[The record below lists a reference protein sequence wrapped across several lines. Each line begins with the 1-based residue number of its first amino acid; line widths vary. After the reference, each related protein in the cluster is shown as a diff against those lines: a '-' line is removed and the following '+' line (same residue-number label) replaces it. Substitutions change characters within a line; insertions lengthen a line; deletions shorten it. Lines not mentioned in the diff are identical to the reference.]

1 MKGMTR
7 TLAALALLLGT
18 CLPAPAQST
27 KEDYLRRYNNLVE
40 RVGPS
45 GVGVETLLDNW
56 AAAFPEDD
64 QQMLARF
71 AFCYA
76 RSQTSRVIEL
86 EKDRYLGN
94 APLLPMTDSLGRKH
108 NYFEDI
114 VFDDDLFADAL
125 QNMDRAISA
134 KSWRLD
140 YRFMKINATLSYEKE
155 SPDMALQQLKA
166 LADEHFTRHPAW
178 VYEGVEQIGDQ
189 EFCAFMQDYCAAIFR
204 LGSDASAEAFK
215 ALAEHM
221 LKYSKN
227 DPLFLNDIGSYY
239 LVKKDYKK
247 AARQYDTVLK
257 KHPDDATAI
266 RNGLLTA
273 RASKD
278 TKLEKKYLALMA
290 RYGETEADR
299 MQAQVRLDAMGK

>member
-1 MKGMTR
+1 MKKILI
-7 TLAALALLLGT
+7 LAVLLGST
-18 CLPAPAQST
+18 LLAGAQT
-27 KEDYLRRYNNLVE
+27 TREDYLRRYNTLVE
-40 RVGPS
+40 RVGPT

-71 AFCYA
+71 AFCFA
-76 RSQTSRVIEL
+76 RSQTTQVIEL
-86 EKDRYLGN
+86 DRDRYMGN
-94 APLLPMTDSLGRKH
+94 APLLPMTDSLGVKH

-114 VFDDDLFADAL
+114 LYDDDLFADAL
-125 QNMDRAISA
+125 LNIDQAIAA

-140 YRFMKINATLSYEKE
+140 YRFMKINATLAYEKE

-178 VYEGVEQIGDQ
+178 VYEGVEKVGDE

-204 LGSDASAEAFK
+204 IGSDASAEAFK
-215 ALAEHM
+215 ALSEHM

-227 DPLFLNDIGSYY
+227 NPLFMDNIGSYW

-247 AARQYDTVLK
+247 AAKQYDAVLK
-257 KHPDDATAI
+257 KHPDDLTAI

-290 RYGETEADR
+290 KYGEKETDR
-299 MQAQVRLDAMGK
+299 MSAQAKLDAMGKK

>member
-1 MKGMTR
+1 MKKLLILSVLLCGTL
-7 TLAALALLLGT
+7 LAA
-18 CLPAPAQST
+18 AQTT

-40 RVGPS
+40 RVGTA

-56 AAAFPEDD
+56 AAAYPEDD

-71 AFCYA
+71 AFCFA
-76 RSQTSRVIEL
+76 RSQSTQVIEL
-86 EKDRYLGN
+86 DRDRYLGN
-94 APLLPMTDSLGRKH
+94 APLLPMTDSLGVKH
-108 NYFEDI
+108 NYFEDT

-125 QNMDRAISA
+125 QMIDQAIAA
-134 KSWRLD
+134 KSWKLD
-140 YRFMKINATLSYEKE
+140 YRFIKANAVLSYEKE

-166 LADEHFTRHPAW
+166 LVDEHFTRHPAW
-178 VYEGVEQIGDQ
+178 VYEGVEKIGDE

-204 LGSDASAEAFK
+204 IGSDASAEAFK
-215 ALAEHM
+215 SLSEHL

-227 DPLFLNDIGSYY
+227 NPLFMNNIGSYY

-247 AARQYDTVLK
+247 AAKQYDAVVK
-257 KHPDDATAI
+257 KYPSDVTAI

-278 TKLEKKYLALMA
+278 TKMEKKYLALMA
-290 RYGETEADR
+290 KYGETEMDR
-299 MQAQVRLDAMGK
+299 MSAQTKLDAMGKK

>member
-1 MKGMTR
+1 MKKILI
-7 TLAALALLLGT
+7 LAVLLGST
-18 CLPAPAQST
+18 LLAGAQT
-27 KEDYLRRYNNLVE
+27 TREDYLRRYNNLVE
-40 RVGPS
+40 RVGPT

-71 AFCYA
+71 AFCFA
-76 RSQTSRVIEL
+76 RSQTTQVIEL
-86 EKDRYLGN
+86 DRDRYMGN
-94 APLLPMTDSLGRKH
+94 APLLPMTDSLGVQH

-114 VFDDDLFADAL
+114 LYDDDLFADAL
-125 QNMDRAISA
+125 LNIDQAIAA

-140 YRFMKINATLSYEKE
+140 YRFMKINATLAYEKE

-178 VYEGVEQIGDQ
+178 VYEGVEKVGDE

-204 LGSDASAEAFK
+204 IGSDASAEAFK
-215 ALAEHM
+215 ALSEHM

-227 DPLFLNDIGSYY
+227 NPLFMDNIGSYW

-247 AARQYDTVLK
+247 AAKQYDAVLK
-257 KHPDDATAI
+257 KHPDDLTAI

-290 RYGETEADR
+290 KYGEKETDR
-299 MQAQVRLDAMGK
+299 MSAQAKLDAMGKK

>member
-1 MKGMTR
+1 MKKILI
-7 TLAALALLLGT
+7 LAVLLGST
-18 CLPAPAQST
+18 LLAGAQT
-27 KEDYLRRYNNLVE
+27 TREDYLRRYNNLVE
-40 RVGPS
+40 RVGPT

-71 AFCYA
+71 AFCFA
-76 RSQTSRVIEL
+76 RSQTTQVIEL
-86 EKDRYLGN
+86 DRDRYMGN
-94 APLLPMTDSLGRKH
+94 APLLPMTDSLGVKH

-114 VFDDDLFADAL
+114 LYDDDLFADAL
-125 QNMDRAISA
+125 LNIDQAIAA

-140 YRFMKINATLSYEKE
+140 YRFMKINATLAYEKE

-178 VYEGVEQIGDQ
+178 VYEGVEKVGDE

-204 LGSDASAEAFK
+204 IGSDASAEAFK
-215 ALAEHM
+215 ALSEHM

-227 DPLFLNDIGSYY
+227 NPLFMDNIGSYW

-247 AARQYDTVLK
+247 AAKQYDAVLK
-257 KHPDDATAI
+257 KHPDDLTAI

-290 RYGETEADR
+290 KYGEKETDR
-299 MQAQVRLDAMGK
+299 MSAQAKLDAMGKK